1 MNETFGKKEKLK
13 STKLIS
19 QVFAEGRSLTCFPLK
34 LVYLRLPMPD
44 TPNSNGKNSLIQA
57 GVTVPKRNFNKAIE
71 RVHLKRLM
79 REAYRKNKYLVY
91 DDNPAPHA
99 FMFLYLGKE
108 KADYHR
114 IAAAMQHLLRQF
126 VKKERN

>member
-19 QVFAEGRSLTCFPLK
+19 KVFADGRSLTFFPLK

-44 TPNSNGKNSLIQA
+44 TPNDRNSLIQA
-57 GVTVPKRNFNKAIE
+57 GVTVPKRNFPKAIE

-79 REAYRKNKYLVY
+79 RESYRKNKYLVY

-114 IAAAMQHLLRQF
+114 VTAAMQSLLQRF
-126 VKKERN
+126 INKELK

>member
-1 MNETFGKKEKLK
+1 M
-13 STKLIS
+13 
-19 QVFAEGRSLTCFPLK
+19 
-34 LVYLRLPMPD
+34 
-44 TPNSNGKNSLIQA
+44 IQT
-57 GVTVPKRNFNKAIE
+57 GVTVPKRNFQKAVE

-91 DDNPAPHA
+91 DENTATHA

-114 IAAAMQHLLRQF
+114 ITAAMQSLLQRF
-126 VKKERN
+126 VKKELN